1 MNINFE
7 TINECRISNSKDLTK
22 VLDLGLQP
30 LANSLKKNQFDNED
44 KYPLTLSFCKKS
56 SLLQLNETI
65 KKGLI
70 NRRKIAKLEYLRFK
84 IKNYFNNFF
93 Q

>member
-56 SLLQLNETI
+56 SL
-65 KKGLI
+65 G
-70 NRRKIAKLEYLRFK
+70 
-84 IKNYFNNFF
+84 
-93 Q
+93 

>member
-1 MNINFE
+1 MNNNFE
-7 TINECRISNSKDLTK
+7 RINECRISDSKDLIK

-44 KYPLTLSFCKKS
+44 KYPLTLSFCEKS

-65 KKGLI
+65 KKEI
-70 NRRKIAKLEYLRFK
+70 ETFY
-84 IKNYFNNFF
+84 
-93 Q
+93 